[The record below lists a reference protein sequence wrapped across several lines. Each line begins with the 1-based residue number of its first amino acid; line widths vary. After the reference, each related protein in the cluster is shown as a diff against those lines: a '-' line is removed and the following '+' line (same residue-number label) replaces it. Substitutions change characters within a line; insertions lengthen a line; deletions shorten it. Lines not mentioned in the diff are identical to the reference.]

1 MSGVFGVV
9 SKRSCLED
17 LFYGIDYQTH
27 LGTQYGGVAVLHDKR
42 IYRQIHDVSQS
53 QFKSKF
59 YNDYKKL
66 DSKCGIGVISD
77 SDAQPMFLSTKFG
90 SFAICMTGLIEN
102 TKDLMVELHK
112 KGCSFSETEE
122 GSLNSVEVVA
132 KLISTGNDVIS
143 GIEYMFSRIIGSC
156 SVLVLCREG
165 IYAARDRF
173 GYTPLTI
180 GKRDEDYAVTSETCA
195 FPNTGF
201 KIYKYLQP
209 GEVILV
215 NEKGLKQVR
224 GARDINQICSFLWIY
239 TGFPA
244 SSYENINVE
253 VVRERCGALLA
264 KRDKD
269 IEVDV
274 VSGVPDS
281 GVAHAIGYAM
291 ESKKPY
297 RRPLVKYTPGYGRSY
312 TPPVQEIRD
321 HIAKM
326 KLIPVKDVIDGNRI
340 VVCEDS
346 IVRGTQLKNFT
357 VQKLY
362 ENGAKEIH
370 VRPAC
375 PPLMFP
381 CKFCLSTRSTDELA
395 ARRAIKDME
404 GKDIEDVSGY
414 VDSTTQK
421 YKKMVEWIR
430 KDIGVTTLR
439 YQTLEDMIKAI
450 GLPREKLCTY
460 CWNGECLAKNN
471 LKEQ

>member
-1 MSGVFGVV
+1 MSGVFGVT
-9 SKRSCLED
+9 SKKDCTED

-27 LGTQYGGVAVLHDKR
+27 LGTEYGGIAVLRDGR
-42 IYRQIHDVSQS
+42 IYRQIHNISQS

-59 YNDYKKL
+59 YEDYKKL
-66 DSKCGIGVISD
+66 GGKYGIGVISD
-77 SDAQPMFLSTKFG
+77 SDPQPMFIISKFG
-90 SFAICMTGLIEN
+90 SFAICVTGLIEN
-102 TKDLMVELHK
+102 TKELIAELHK
-112 KGCSFSETEE
+112 KGCSFSETED
-122 GSLNSVEVVA
+122 GSANTIEVIA
-132 KLISTGNDVIS
+132 KLISMGDDLVS
-143 GIEYMFSRIIGSC
+143 GIEYMFSKIIGSC
-156 SVLVLCREG
+156 SLLLLCRDG

-173 GYTPLTI
+173 GYTPLVVGEKNGNFAI
-180 GKRDEDYAVTSETCA
+180 ASETCS
-195 FPNTGF
+195 FHNTGF
-201 KIYKYLQP
+201 KIHKYLSP
-209 GEVILV
+209 GEIVLID
-215 NEKGLKQVR
+215 EKGLKQIK
-224 GARDINQICSFLWIY
+224 GPRDVNQICSFLWIY

-244 SSYENINVE
+244 SSYEGIGVE
-253 VVRERCGALLA
+253 VVREKCGAALA
-264 KRDKD
+264 KKDKD

-281 GVAHAIGYAM
+281 GVGHAIGYAM

-326 KLIPVKDVIDGNRI
+326 KLIPVKDVINGNRI

-357 VQKLY
+357 TQKLW

-381 CKFCLSTRSTDELA
+381 CKFCLSTKSIDELA
-395 ARRAIKDME
+395 ARKAIKSIE
-404 GKDIEDVSGY
+404 GKDIEDVSEY
-414 VDSTTQK
+414 VDHTTEK
-421 YKKMVEWIR
+421 YKKMVEWIK
-430 KDIGVTTLR
+430 KDIDVTTLR
-439 YQTLEDMIKAI
+439 YETLDDMIEAI

-460 CWNGECLAKNN
+460 CWTGECLAKGN
-471 LKEQ
+471 LIS

>member
-1 MSGVFGVV
+1 MSGVFGVT
-9 SKRSCLED
+9 SKKDCTED

-27 LGTQYGGVAVLHDKR
+27 LGTEYGGIAVLRDGR
-42 IYRQIHDVSQS
+42 IYRQIHNISQS

-59 YNDYKKL
+59 YEDYKKL
-66 DSKCGIGVISD
+66 GGKYGIGVISD
-77 SDAQPMFLSTKFG
+77 SDPQPMFIISKFG
-90 SFAICMTGLIEN
+90 SFAICVTGLIEN
-102 TKDLMVELHK
+102 TKELIAELHK
-112 KGCSFSETEE
+112 KGCSFSETED
-122 GSLNSVEVVA
+122 GSANTIEVIA
-132 KLISTGNDVIS
+132 KLISMGDDLVS
-143 GIEYMFSRIIGSC
+143 GIEYMFSKIIGSC
-156 SVLVLCREG
+156 SLLLLCRDG

-173 GYTPLTI
+173 GYTPLVVGEKNGNFAI
-180 GKRDEDYAVTSETCA
+180 ASETCS
-195 FPNTGF
+195 FHNTGF
-201 KIYKYLQP
+201 KIHKYLSP
-209 GEVILV
+209 GEIVLID
-215 NEKGLKQVR
+215 EKGLKQIK
-224 GARDINQICSFLWIY
+224 GPRDVNQICSFLWIY

-244 SSYENINVE
+244 SSYEGIGVE
-253 VVRERCGALLA
+253 VVREKCGAALA
-264 KRDKD
+264 KKDKD

-281 GVAHAIGYAM
+281 GVGHAIGYAM

-326 KLIPVKDVIDGNRI
+326 KLIPVKDVINGNRI

-357 VQKLY
+357 TQKLW

-381 CKFCLSTRSTDELA
+381 CKFCLSTKSIDELA
-395 ARRAIKDME
+395 ARKAIKSIE
-404 GKDIEDVSGY
+404 GKDIEDVSEY
-414 VDSTTQK
+414 VDHTTKK
-421 YKKMVEWIR
+421 YKKMVEWIK
-430 KDIGVTTLR
+430 KDIDVTTLR
-439 YQTLEDMIKAI
+439 YETLDDMIEAI

-460 CWNGECLAKNN
+460 CWTGECLAKGN
-471 LKEQ
+471 LIS